1 MDDAE
6 FSLFNIERFTSK
18 INQLSLWGYFEI
30 KLLAFRRFDNSEWKA
45 RFLFIKLMEID
56 GSGILIHLE
65 TSHFKLVNEIRSIS
79 ELDSLL
85 SEIVDNKNTTIIDGK
100 VSMEL
105 ITGKMK
111 YEGIY
116 QRTWS
121 FPKDYGLNTSCFA
134 LIQVGTLSEEYS
146 EVKRLF
152 SNELI
157 EYSNLG
163 QAVRNV
169 LGLDFWTESYSP
181 SIVFLAPIHI
191 KVINIQYNRQSISIQ
206 LDCSLNIAIDKLNVI
221 VYKIDLQGNQIGK
234 GEILKGFKRVEK
246 SRNLVLNHPILL
258 ENHVTSL
265 RLKIRYLQEELEEH
279 SLHGSVRNML
289 WDSK

>member
-1 MDDAE
+1 
-6 FSLFNIERFTSK
+6 
-18 INQLSLWGYFEI
+18 
-30 KLLAFRRFDNSEWKA
+30 
-45 RFLFIKLMEID
+45 
-56 GSGILIHLE
+56 
-65 TSHFKLVNEIRSIS
+65 
-79 ELDSLL
+79 
-85 SEIVDNKNTTIIDGK
+85 
-100 VSMEL
+100 MEL
-105 ITGKMK
+105 MTGKMK

-181 SIVFLAPIHI
+181 SIVFLAPIPI

-234 GEILKGFKRVEK
+234 GEILEGFKRVEK
-246 SRNLVLNHPILL
+246 SRNLVLIILFF
-258 ENHVTSL
+258 L
-265 RLKIRYLQEELEEH
+265 RT
-279 SLHGSVRNML
+279 M
-289 WDSK
+289 